1 MGSGEKEGARPVTMP
16 TLPKALGSAND
27 YYAYLGVGAG
37 ERKFLE
43 AHAFHRYNRVHVPKK
58 RGGKRLLMV
67 PERRLKFLQRKTHQL
82 LLQIYNPRSP
92 VHGFVKQK
100 SAVTNANEHQK
111 RPYLLNIDVRNFFGV
126 ISRRRVRGM
135 LERMGLPTDAAEAVC
150 AICVTANQL
159 PQGAPTSPILSN
171 LVAYRLDRDLM
182 KFAKEYRLK
191 YTRYADDISFSSYA
205 PPLALFSAGLPIS
218 GRVKPE
224 QLSSALSQAF
234 SSNGFEVAADKVWFA
249 GPKTRKEVTG
259 LIVNEF
265 TNVRRTFLRNLRAAL
280 YKVEKIG
287 LSAAQSDY
295 QKRYKAKGTLEQTLR
310 GRLEWLAQVRG
321 RSFDPYRTLGKRFNK
336 LFPNSPIQI
345 LPTYDEIAE
354 QAVWIVEFW
363 IDENTNSQGTAFFL
377 EEVGLV
383 TAFHVLEN
391 LPLGLKAILFR
402 PSNGGKKFKAWP
414 SSKKCKHRDLM
425 ILDHDVPSNEF
436 ISLPVVTSPERR
448 NEQVVA
454 LGFPAYAPG
463 DQLNKR
469 HGQFYGNA
477 TRHGVKMLDVEPVL
491 TQGMSGGPVMNNLH
505 QVVGIAHKGG
515 ASESKQLAIEIYE
528 LLKLANE

>member
-1 MGSGEKEGARPVTMP
+1 ML
-16 TLPKALGSAND
+16 TLPKALGSSND
-27 YYAYLGVGAG
+27 FYAYLGVGPD
-37 ERKFLE
+37 ERKYLE
-43 AHAFHRYNRVHVPKK
+43 DHAFRRYKHVNVPKR
-58 RGGKRLLMV
+58 RGGNRLLMV

-82 LLQIYNPRSP
+82 LLQVYRPRAP

-100 SAVTNANEHQK
+100 GAITNANEHQK

-135 LERMGLPTDAAEAVC
+135 LVSMGLPEDTAEAICSV
-150 AICVTANQL
+150 CVTANQL

-182 KFAKEYRLK
+182 KFAKEYRLR

-205 PPLALFSAGLPIS
+205 PPLALFNAGLPIP
-218 GRVKPE
+218 GRVKPD
-224 QLSSALSQAF
+224 QFSVALSAAF
-234 SSNGFEVAADKVWFA
+234 SSNGFDVAADKVWFA

-265 TNVRRTFLRNLRAAL
+265 TNVRRTFVRNLRAAI
-280 YKVEKIG
+280 YKTEKLG
-287 LSAAQSDY
+287 LAVAQSDY
-295 QKRYKAKGTLEQTLR
+295 QKRYKTKSTLEQIIR
-310 GRLEWLAQVRG
+310 GRLEWIAQVRG

-354 QAVWIVEFW
+354 RAVWIVEFLV
-363 IDENTNSQGTAFFL
+363 DLKTCEQGTAFFL
-377 EEVGLV
+377 EGVGLV
-383 TAFHVLEN
+383 TAYHVLKK
-391 LPLGLKAILFR
+391 LPSGMKADLFR

-414 SSKKCKHRDLM
+414 SSRKCPHRDLM
-425 ILDHDVPSNEF
+425 ILEHDVSPSDYS
-436 ISLPVVTSPERR
+436 SLPVVTSPERR
-448 NEQVVA
+448 NDQVVA

-463 DQLNKR
+463 EQLGKR
-469 HGQFYGNA
+469 YGQFYGNA
-477 TRHGVKMLDVEPVL
+477 TRHAVKMLEVSAVL
-491 TQGMSGGPVMNNLH
+491 SCGISGGPLINDLH

-515 ASESKQLAIEIYE
+515 TSEPKQLAIEISE
-528 LLKLANE
+528 LVKLASE